1 MAFPVPSHLPRKKD
15 ARDVST
21 QVLTKVSETSLKDL
35 NAGAAASWVAELED
49 TISFTKSRIHERIS
63 NDLPNFE
70 RQLGSSISVQER
82 LRSLSQNVDV
92 LSESISNPESGL
104 VPNLLNT
111 LTRHSKLA
119 QEAADARAKHGA
131 LAHLLRCRDELR
143 RLTRLVEEGELP
155 DATKAGVVLEE
166 TITNAPEALQRS
178 NIMSDLKRKCTAL
191 RNRTEEQLIHAYS
204 RSIVVTATEV
214 VVRPVV
220 QAPNS
225 TSTFPL
231 SAVISSLSPSVL
243 STHITTLRRDII
255 AYCIDHV
262 LKQPVTTQQ
271 TDSSDISGPTEHH
284 LSLYPAPPG
293 EEDLT
298 FRIERLTTVMT
309 FLREHLF
316 PHFPEP
322 ERKSLPLS
330 LATPTHSAIL
340 NHLLL
345 PHLPS
350 SLQKLPD
357 YLHLAKRAVQAEDEI
372 IVQMLGDATSDRSV
386 KTWVDG
392 VGLHYERKR
401 RAEILD
407 KARSIVV
414 APPDDTRSFR
424 VEVSLVLEEST
435 PLLPAEEKAPA
446 TNGTTNGHTTNGIPV
461 AEVIVENGEAEEAW
475 GFEDDTPIQ
484 SEDSSSNGWDF
495 EDDVDPEPEPTA
507 VVEVSQPAEPEPEP
521 EPAEE
526 PVVDEEDDPWGW
538 NGESTGNEDSVAEES
553 AWDDAWDVKPSEPEP
568 VILSPVVA
576 PKPAKGLQK
585 FSKSVPSSPALPPPR
600 SPAIPPSQPT
610 VVKSPPPPPPPIVPA
625 AVKPVQVTESFLVS
639 GRTKDLLQLVED
651 VLREGADLVSSGIL
665 ASYASGSPGSIVLQ
679 AAPMALELFRA
690 LVPVVNAAVLQQ
702 SAKEPMR
709 FSNDCRFVGQELQ
722 RIVGKLSGPKAAA
735 REKLDEGLETLK
747 LLADSWF
754 EDAVVR
760 EERQI
765 EELLDTA
772 RGFIDTTHQ
781 DRYDECENAV
791 NGVLQRVRR
800 VSPQWKAVLAKSKY
814 YEALGAVVETAV
826 SRILGDVLALE
837 DITEVESHRLSELCH
852 ILMAVEGL
860 FVEDPDHPSFVVS
873 YVPSWLKFSYLS
885 ELLEASIADISYLFE
900 EGALVDFEI
909 DELVKLVRA
918 LFADTPLR
926 ANTINKLVQGHPMH
940 ES

>member
-21 QVLTKVSETSLKDL
+21 QVLTKVSETTLKDL
-35 NAGAAASWVAELED
+35 NANTAASWVVELED
-49 TISFTKSRIHERIS
+49 TISLTKARLHERIS
-63 NDLPNFE
+63 NSLPDFE
-70 RQLGSSISVQER
+70 RQFTSAVSVQER

-92 LSESISNPESGL
+92 LSDGLSNPESGL
-104 VPNLLNT
+104 VPTLLDT
-111 LTRHSKLA
+111 LTSHSALA
-119 QEAADARAKHGA
+119 QEVADARAKHDA
-131 LAHLLRCRDELR
+131 FAHLFRCWDELK

-155 DATKAGVVLEE
+155 GATKAGVALEE
-166 TITNAPEALQRS
+166 TITHAPEALQRS
-178 NIMSDLKRKCTAL
+178 NVMSDLRRRCTAL
-191 RNRTEEQLIHAYS
+191 RNRTEEQLIHAYT

-214 VVRPVV
+214 VVRPMV

-255 AYCIDHV
+255 AYCVDYV
-262 LKQPVTTQQ
+262 LKQPVTTHQ
-271 TDSSDISGPTEHH
+271 TGTTDISGPTEHK

-293 EEDLT
+293 EEDLS
-298 FRIERLTTVMT
+298 FRVERLTTVMT
-309 FLREHLF
+309 FLADHLF

-322 ERKSLPLS
+322 ERRSLPLS

-350 SLQKLPD
+350 SLQNLPD
-357 YLHLAKRAVQAEDEI
+357 YLKLTKRAVRAEDEI
-372 IVQMLGDATSDRSV
+372 IVKMLGDTTGDRSV
-386 KTWVDG
+386 KAWVDG

-414 APPDDTRSFR
+414 SPPDDSSSFR
-424 VEVSLVLEEST
+424 VEVPLVLEEPT
-435 PLLPAEEKAPA
+435 PLLPSEDKVHAK
-446 TNGTTNGHTTNGIPV
+446 NGTANGHTTNG
-461 AEVIVENGEAEEAW
+461 AMEVTVEDGEAEEAW

-484 SEDSSSNGWDF
+484 SEESSSNGWDF
-495 EDDVDPEPEPTA
+495 EDDVETEAEPAAT
-507 VVEVSQPAEPEPEP
+507 VEVSQPPKPELG
-521 EPAEE
+521 
-526 PVVDEEDDPWGW
+526 PVVNEEDDPWGW
-538 NGESTGNEDSVAEES
+538 NSDSSPATGIEDEVPEES
-553 AWDDAWDVKPSEPEP
+553 AWDDAWDENPSESEQKS
-568 VILSPVVA
+568 VILSPVIV
-576 PKPAKGLQK
+576 PKPARGLQK
-585 FSKSVPSSPALPPPR
+585 FAKSVPNSPALPPPK
-600 SPAIPPSQPT
+600 SPTTQPFLT
-610 VVKSPPPPPPPIVPA
+610 PQLTAMKSPPPPSPVFPA
-625 AVKPVQVTESFLVS
+625 PAKPVQVTESFLVS

-665 ASYASGSPGSIVLQ
+665 TSYASGSPGSVVLQ
-679 AAPMALELFRA
+679 AAPMSLELFRA
-690 LVPVVNAAVLQQ
+690 LIPVVNATILQQ

-722 RIVGKLSGPKAAA
+722 RIVGKLSGPKAAV
-735 REKLDEGLETLK
+735 RDKLDEGLEMLK

-754 EDAVVR
+754 EDAVIL
-760 EERQI
+760 EERKI

-772 RGFIDTTHQ
+772 KAFIDTTHQ
-781 DRYDECENAV
+781 ERYDECESAV
-791 NGVLQRVRR
+791 NAVLQRVRR
-800 VSPQWKAVLAKSKY
+800 VAPQWKAVLAKSKY
-814 YEALGAVVETAV
+814 YDALGAVVETAV
-826 SRILGDVLALE
+826 CRVLGDVLALE

-852 ILMAVEGL
+852 ILNALEGL

-940 ES
+940 GS